1 MGYMRALACPRIFI
15 AVLYSYYI
23 MFHEERGSF
32 CAMLYGWI
40 LCIFLSQAISAEK
53 NPWKI
58 SEKFLKRERIF
69 FLPLELYK

>member
-1 MGYMRALACPRIFI
+1 MRYMRALACPRIFI

-40 LCIFLSQAISAEK
+40 VCIFLSQAISAEK
-53 NPWKI
+53 I
-58 SEKFLKRERIF
+58 RGKFPKNF
-69 FLPLELYK
+69 